1 VWHPGVVAAAT
12 DLGELTARE
21 RDVVLAAADGA
32 GTRAIA
38 GQLFLSPRTVEHH
51 LSAAYRKLGVSN
63 RAALV
68 ALLRNSAAE
77 QAPVTR
83 YAVSGDS
90 HIAYQVL
97 GNGPRDLILIPGFVS
112 NVETAWMWPAH
123 ARFLRRLAAGR
134 RLIVFDK
141 RGTGLSDPVA
151 DPSCLTIEQ
160 RMDDVRA
167 VMDAAD
173 AHRAALFGFSE
184 GVALGMLFAASYP
197 SRTNGLILYGGLI
210 SPALDTAANAV
221 VNVFADPAAAW
232 EIMRQAWGTG
242 QFMAPFLPSAARTK
256 SEMAHVARF
265 ERHGASPAAAY
276 AIIRMAAS
284 IEVRGLCPAVHAP
297 SLVMHRRDDVLVPP
311 ANSRYLAE
319 HLPDVRYVELDGADH
334 PLWVGENERFFDELN
349 RFLSTDHPALSGP
362 PSLLAVLLAT
372 DRALDESRVG
382 VIERFRGRP
391 APGRGGV
398 IYTFDGAVRAVEC
411 ALALREQQPT
421 LRLTVHAGEL
431 RFTGGSVSG
440 PAADIVAKAV
450 NESPAGQVTVTRVVK
465 DLAVGSKLDLTAGPM
480 VCLPG
485 GEQLQLFTARPPGAP
500 GAVGPGHQA

>member
-1 VWHPGVVAAAT
+1 MVSAA
-12 DLGELTARE
+12 DLGGLTARE

-32 GTRAIA
+32 DTRAIA
-38 GQLFLSPRTVEHH
+38 EQLCLSPRTVEHH

-68 ALLRNSAAE
+68 ASLRDSVPD
-77 QAPVTR
+77 QTPVTR

-97 GNGPRDLILIPGFVS
+97 GDGSRDLILIPGFVS
-112 NVETAWMWPAH
+112 NVETAWTWPAH

-151 DPSCLTIEQ
+151 DPSCLTLEQ
-160 RMDDVRA
+160 RMDEVRA
-167 VMDAAD
+167 VMDAAG
-173 AHRAALFGFSE
+173 AHRAAVFGFSE
-184 GVALGMLFAASYP
+184 GAALGMLFAASYP
-197 SRTNGLILYGGLI
+197 SRTNGLILYGGLV

-232 EIMRQAWGTG
+232 ETMRQVWGTG
-242 QFMAPFLPSAARTK
+242 QFMAPFLPTATSKA

-276 AIIRMAAS
+276 AIIRMAAA

-297 SLVMHRRDDVLVPP
+297 CLVLHRRDDLLVPL

-319 HLPDVRYVELDGADH
+319 HLPDVRYVELDGTDH
-334 PLWVGENERFFDELN
+334 PLWVGENERFFDEVN
-349 RFLSTDHPALSGP
+349 RFLSADHPALYGL
-362 PSLLAVLLAT
+362 PSLLVVLLAA
-372 DRALDESRVG
+372 DRSLDASLLG
-382 VIERFRGRP
+382 VIGRFRGRP
-391 APGRGGV
+391 APGGGGV

-411 ALALREQQPT
+411 ALALIEQQPA

-431 RFTGGSVSG
+431 QFTAGSISG
-440 PAADIVAKAV
+440 PAADIAARAV
-450 NESPAGQVTVTRVVK
+450 NQSPAGQVTVTSVVK
-465 DLAVGSKLDLTAGPM
+465 DLALGSRLDLIAGPT
-480 VCLPG
+480 VSLPG
-485 GEQLQLFTARPPGAP
+485 GAQLQLFQARPPSAQLT
-500 GAVGPGHQA
+500 AAGPKHDA

>member
-1 VWHPGVVAAAT
+1 MVAAAN
-12 DLGELTARE
+12 LGGLTARE

-32 GTRAIA
+32 DTRAIA
-38 GQLFLSPRTVEHH
+38 EQLFLSPRTVEHH
-51 LSAAYRKLGVSN
+51 LSAAYRKLGVPN

-68 ALLRNSAAE
+68 ALLRNSASD
-77 QAPVTR
+77 QTPVTR

-97 GNGPRDLILIPGFVS
+97 GDGPRDLILIPGFVS
-112 NVETAWMWPAH
+112 NVETAWTWPAH

-151 DPSCLTIEQ
+151 DPSCLTLEQ
-160 RMDDVRA
+160 RMDEVRA
-167 VMDAAD
+167 VIDAAG

-184 GVALGMLFAASYP
+184 GAALGMLFAASYP

-232 EIMRQAWGTG
+232 ETMRQVWGTG
-242 QFMAPFLPSAARTK
+242 QFMAPFLPTATSTE

-276 AIIRMAAS
+276 AIIRMAAA

-297 SLVMHRRDDVLVPP
+297 SLVMHRRDDLLVPP

-319 HLPDVRYVELDGADH
+319 HLPDVRYVELDGVDH
-334 PLWVGENERFFDELN
+334 PLWIGENERFFDEVN
-349 RFLSTDHPALSGP
+349 RFLSTDHPALSGW
-362 PSLLAVLLAT
+362 PSLLAVLLAA
-372 DRALDESRVG
+372 DRALDTSLLA

-391 APGRGGV
+391 APGCGGV

-411 ALALREQQPT
+411 ALALIEQQPA
-421 LRLTVHAGEL
+421 LQLTVHAGEL
-431 RFTGGSVSG
+431 QFTAGSISG
-440 PAADIVAKAV
+440 PATDIAARAV
-450 NESPAGQVTVTRVVK
+450 NQSPAGQVTVTSVVK
-465 DLAVGSKLDLTAGPM
+465 DLALGSRLDLIAGPV

-485 GEQLQLFTARPPGAP
+485 GEQLQLFQARPPTAR
-500 GAVGPGHQA
+500 ATAAGPRHDA